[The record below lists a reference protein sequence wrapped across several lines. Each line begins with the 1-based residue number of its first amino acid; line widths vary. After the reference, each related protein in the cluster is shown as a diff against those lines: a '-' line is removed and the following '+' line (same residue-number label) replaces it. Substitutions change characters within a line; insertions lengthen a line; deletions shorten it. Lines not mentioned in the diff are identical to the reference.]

1 MFIIGCR
8 QIRAAVSATHDH
20 RRIARGGSNTI
31 RSSSS
36 LNMSPV
42 CACKPGARGP
52 FVQGTSHRPFPA
64 MACGRNPSARV
75 VAAYAGLCALQS
87 ARWQPREQYVCK
99 RTAWHR
105 PAGAPH
111 KLLASPYNAHP
122 AAAAAA
128 QPARSAPSRLE
139 DKLRG
144 TSNHSQPR
152 MRPYIGIVIITTAS
166 FGNTLHKYLSE
177 KWSSKRSMTRYA
189 APVRRIRASAH
200 TEPGTRNQRAPSRR
214 TCTEEHYRQLRSY
227 SLERHAGGA
236 LDHAANT
243 GELVDPTE
251 RPIN

>member
-1 MFIIGCR
+1 MKAPGPEVRNLESATLLSKVAMFIIGCR

-87 ARWQPREQYVCK
+87 ACWHPREQYVRK

-105 PAGAPH
+105 HPLT
-111 KLLASPYNAHP
+111 LLASPYNAHP

-144 TSNHSQPR
+144 TSKSHIPTAEENICHHSKHNP
-152 MRPYIGIVIITTAS
+152 IE
-166 FGNTLHKYLSE
+166 L
-177 KWSSKRSMTRYA
+177 RYYV
-189 APVRRIRASAH
+189 P
-200 TEPGTRNQRAPSRR
+200 
-214 TCTEEHYRQLRSY
+214 
-227 SLERHAGGA
+227 
-236 LDHAANT
+236 
-243 GELVDPTE
+243 
-251 RPIN
+251 